1 MKVCVLI
8 PTYKEYDNLKKL
20 IPLLHEKI
28 YKKLPG
34 VKFTTLVVDD
44 NSPDGTKKI
53 LTDLSKKYS
62 NLKTSYGEKRG
73 IGAAMKR
80 GCIFAIEKLKPDFI
94 ATLEADFVVNP
105 REIIKM
111 VSLLDCSI
119 VKGQMSCKYDVVLA
133 SRNNEREYYGGLT
146 LRRLMHILVNTIICK
161 VIGGMTQV
169 HEHTAACRVIKVK
182 GVLDAIDLNSL
193 PNGYAFFGVILFPL
207 SKVTDKFYEHKV
219 PFFERTVGQS
229 KMSIKKVKPMVKE
242 MKDYLSA
249 AVKNRISPRIHE

>member
-28 YKKLPG
+28 YKNLPE

-44 NSPDGTKKI
+44 NSPDNTKK
-53 LTDLSKKYS
+53 LLSDFSKKYS
-62 NLKTSYGEKRG
+62 NLKTSYGDKKG

-80 GCIFAIEKLKPDFI
+80 GYTFALEKLKPDFV

-105 REIIKM
+105 KELIPMIKK
-111 VSLLDCSI
+111 S
-119 VKGQMSCKYDVVLA
+119 KNFDVVLA
-133 SRNNEREYYGGLT
+133 SRSNEKEYYGGLT
-146 LRRLMHILVNTIICK
+146 IRRLMHVLVNTIICK

-182 GVLDAIDLNSL
+182 GILDKINMNSL

-229 KMSIKKVKPMVKE
+229 KMSIKKLKPMIKE
-242 MKDYLSA
+242 MKDYLGA
-249 AVKNRISPRIHE
+249 AIKNRIS